1 MRHNRLAASLSLTAV
16 AVSLCTCTLGAALA
30 QDASRSPTL
39 YAQAGLAEH
48 GTNTLT
54 VGGTL
59 PWNGWRDSLWG
70 GELRG
75 HWDVTVSRWSFHAAP
90 GRSGRLLLLGGTPTL
105 RLHPDGGRSAWFWE
119 AGIGVTLANRRYV
132 TRHKEFSSR
141 FNFASHAG
149 VGIHLGARRQH
160 ELLLQVQH
168 VSNAGIK
175 RPNPGE
181 NFIQL
186 RYAHAVSW

>member
-1 MRHNRLAASLSLTAV
+1 MRNNRFAASLSLTAF
-16 AVSLCTCTLGAALA
+16 AASLCVCTLDAALA
-30 QDASRSPTL
+30 QTGSRSPTL
-39 YAQAGLAEH
+39 YVQAGWGEH
-48 GTNTLT
+48 STDVLT

-59 PWNGWRDSLWG
+59 PWNTWRYDLWG

-75 HWDVTVSRWSFHAAP
+75 HWDVYASRWSFHAAP
-90 GRSGRLLLLGGTPTL
+90 GRSGRLVLLGVTPTL
-105 RLHPDGGRSAWFWE
+105 RLHPDGGSSAWFWE

-132 TRHKEFSSR
+132 ARDKEFGSR

-149 VGIHLGARRQH
+149 VGIHLGTHRQH
-160 ELLLQVQH
+160 ELLLRLQH

-175 RPNPGE
+175 RPNPGG

-186 RYAHAVSW
+186 RYAHTVSW